1 MDDKQLVELFLE
13 RSEKAL
19 AETTNK
25 YGAYCR
31 YIADNILDDKQDSEE
46 CVQDALTAA
55 WNSIPPQKPKS
66 LKAYLARLTRNLAIN
81 IIKKKAA
88 QKRGGDARQLALDE
102 LRECALPETPET
114 QLDAKLLKELID
126 RFLQTLSKKQRT
138 VFLKRYWFLCTPEK
152 IASECAM
159 SVSAVNTMLSRTRKQ
174 LKKFLTEE
182 GFDV

>member
-1 MDDKQLVELFLE
+1 MDDKKLVELFLG

-31 YIADNILDDKQDSEE
+31 YIAGNILTDEQDREE

-55 WNSIPPQKPKS
+55 WNSIPPQKPSS
-66 LKAYLARLTRNLAIN
+66 LKAYLARLTRNIAIN
-81 IIKKKAA
+81 CIARQRA
-88 QKRGGDARQLALDE
+88 QKRGGDARQIALDE
-102 LRECALPETPET
+102 LRECALPDTPET

-126 RFLQTLSKKQRT
+126 RFLRTLSKKQRT
-138 VFLKRYWFLCTPEK
+138 VFLKRYWLLCSTET
-152 IASECAM
+152 IARECAM

-174 LKKFLTEE
+174 LKSYLIEE